1 MIVAPSSAISQQ
13 PMPFSELRH
22 LVPIA
27 AARRAAPLAS
37 MVFGGVVKIERAGSG
52 VGAAM
57 KVVKVCLGQEVRYLA
72 GQGGKSQLL
81 PPEPRDRAD
90 NLKAILSGPFARFRR
105 RRPAPGSGLA
115 AGRSPH

>member
-1 MIVAPSSAISQQ
+1 
-13 PMPFSELRH
+13 MPFSELRH
-22 LVPIA
+22 FVSIA

-37 MVFGGVVKIERAGSG
+37 MVFGGVVKIERARSG

-72 GQGGKSQLL
+72 GQGGKSQLS

-90 NLKAILSGPFARFRR
+90 NLKAILS
-105 RRPAPGSGLA
+105 APLQGFVEDIRLQVSGLA